1 MLSTPSRSPAFDPS
15 QGSAT
20 PANSAK
26 QSAEV
31 VARTLSPSRLSSS
44 KSSRSPPSLIHSFT
58 RDLRP
63 LDAEDNPF
71 SLDNTRDS
79 DQSGSG
85 SGSDDDD
92 SDDSDG
98 FGGSKTAAPTKV
110 DDDEAE
116 LSKGLAEAKL
126 APSVPA
132 AAATGSKGLEERKVV
147 KTAEE
152 IAQAR
157 QAKKAVK
164 KPEDGSKPANLNK
177 GAPVVMSRRERE
189 EKQKAEA
196 KERYQKLH
204 AAGKTDEAR
213 ADLARLAAI
222 RKQREAA
229 KAAKEKDAASKE
241 AEQKAALAKSGRKIA
256 K

>member
-1 MLSTPSRSPAFDPS
+1 
-15 QGSAT
+15 
-20 PANSAK
+20 
-26 QSAEV
+26 
-31 VARTLSPSRLSSS
+31 
-44 KSSRSPPSLIHSFT
+44 FT

-71 SLDNTRDS
+71 SLDNARDS
-79 DQSGSG
+79 DESGS
-85 SGSDDDD
+85 SSDDDD

-98 FGGSKTAAPTKV
+98 FGGSKSAAPTKV
-110 DDDEAE
+110 DGAEAE
-116 LSKGLAEAKL
+116 LSKGMAEAKL
-126 APSVPA
+126 APSASA
-132 AAATGSKGLEERKVV
+132 AAATGSRGLGERKVV
-147 KTAEE
+147 KSAEE

-157 QAKKAVK
+157 QAKKALK

-229 KAAKEKDAASKE
+229 KAAKDQDAASKE